1 MYWNLIKLR
10 RENNMT
16 QLDMAQLIGVKEYQ
30 TYGNKEL
37 GKTKFSLKEAIIIQ
51 KHFDKPLDY
60 IFLAE

>member
-1 MYWNLIKLR
+1 MYWNLVKLR

-30 TYGNKEL
+30 TYGNKES
-37 GKTKFSLKEAIIIQ
+37 GKAKFNIDEMKAIK